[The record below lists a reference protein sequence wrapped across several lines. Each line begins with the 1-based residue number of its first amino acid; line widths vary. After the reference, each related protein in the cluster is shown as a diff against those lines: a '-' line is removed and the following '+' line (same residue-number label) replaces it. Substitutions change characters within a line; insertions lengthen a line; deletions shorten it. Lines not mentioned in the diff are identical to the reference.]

1 MGQNLR
7 GQKIHLPPCA
17 FLVSRHGIFKV
28 HLSQCVF
35 GVLAMCPVW
44 IFLVHF
50 RCNLCVKAHFFTLLV
65 PVSRPGAFFYALGT
79 SVLCRCMFLRLCEN
93 RTCTFTAGVF
103 SYPRVVHFFWQA
115 HFWTAAVETR
125 PAFWL
130 QVYFGSIC
138 FLKIKRT
145 FICFKIVRVSTRFGE
160 LKLTPLLQITV

>member
-7 GQKIHLPPCA
+7 RQKIHLPPCA

-35 GVLAMCPVW
+35 GVLAMCPFW

-103 SYPRVVHFFWQA
+103 SYPRVVHFIGKRIFGRQLWKQDP
-115 HFWTAAVETR
+115 HFGCKCIFVAYV
-125 PAFWL
+125 
-130 QVYFGSIC
+130 
-138 FLKIKRT
+138 FLKPS
-145 FICFKIVRVSTRFGE
+145 V
-160 LKLTPLLQITV
+160 LLYVLR